1 MSRAFVIRDQREE
14 GRQVVDSSLVGLI
27 GVILVVLIAEGVGLC
42 LRRPLGLLLKAEKG
56 LERSDFWSAY
66 ARVVLVPATFA
77 LVSFPNATHL
87 DPVLAIVGQLR
98 WGLAGLLIALVV
110 AGKVLRIPP
119 PPRYSPAPF
128 VPPIIPPAVSG
139 PAR

>member
-1 MSRAFVIRDQREE
+1 M
-14 GRQVVDSSLVGLI
+14 DSSVVGLI
-27 GVILVVLIAEGVGLC
+27 GVVLVVLIAEGVGLC

-66 ARVVLVPATFA
+66 IRVVLLLVPASFA
-77 LVSFPNATHL
+77 LVSFPTAMHQ
-87 DPVLAIVGQLR
+87 DPVLAVVGQLR
-98 WGLAGLLIALVV
+98 WGLAGLLIALAV
-110 AGKVLRIPP
+110 AGKALRIPP

>member
-1 MSRAFVIRDQREE
+1 M
-14 GRQVVDSSLVGLI
+14 DSSVVGLI

-66 ARVVLVPATFA
+66 IRVVLLLVPASFA
-77 LVSFPNATHL
+77 LVSFPTAMHQ
-87 DPVLAIVGQLR
+87 DPVLAVVGQLR
-98 WGLAGLLIALVV
+98 WGLAGLFIALAV
-110 AGKVLRIPP
+110 AGKALRIPP